1 MPPLG
6 GFLPIEHLFDYNRS
20 MVSAPTLITQPG
32 EGRRK
37 APAGAR
43 GDCQANVTV
52 IRCGAGRGIAAMSLL
67 DRAGSAGEH
76 FIPFSVREQP
86 SQQGRDYV
94 YAGVTAAL
102 DRMLSLGVR
111 RVLINIDDAQL
122 FDELEQRSQP
132 HRELTLP
139 YIVLGCKLNEFS
151 NARLALVK
159 PERMAALRAKAEGL
173 ATPFALLPTG

>member
-1 MPPLG
+1 
-6 GFLPIEHLFDYNRS
+6 
-20 MVSAPTLITQPG
+20 MVLAPTLISEAG

-43 GDCQANVTV
+43 GDCQAHIAV
-52 IRCGAGRGIAAMSLL
+52 IRCGAGRGVAAVSLL

-102 DRMLSLGVR
+102 DRLLSLGVR
-111 RVLINIDDAQL
+111 RVSIQVDDAML
-122 FDELEQRSQP
+122 IAELEQRSQP

-139 YIVLGCKLNEFS
+139 YIVLGCKLNEFA
-151 NARLALVK
+151 NAKLVLVK
-159 PERMAALRAKAEGL
+159 PERLAPLRAKAEGL
-173 ATPFALLPTG
+173 AAPFALLPTG

>member
-1 MPPLG
+1 MG
-6 GFLPIEHLFDYNRS
+6 MI
-20 MVSAPTLITQPG
+20 APTMIPG
-32 EGRRK
+32 TEEGRRR

-43 GDCQANVTV
+43 GDCQAHIAVV
-52 IRCGAGRGIAAMSLL
+52 RCGAGRGIAAVSLL

-76 FIPFSVREQP
+76 FIPFSVREQL

-102 DRMLSLGVR
+102 DRLLSLGVR
-111 RVLINIDDAQL
+111 RVLIHVDDPLLIA
-122 FDELEQRSQP
+122 ELEQRSQP

-151 NARLALVK
+151 NAKLMLVK
-159 PERMAALRAKAEGL
+159 PERLAALRAKAEGL
-173 ATPFALLPTG
+173 AAPFALLPTG